1 MRKDYYDIL
10 GVSRAASAEE
20 IKKAYRKLAHQ
31 HHPDKGT
38 GNEARFKELNEAYQ
52 ILGNSE
58 RKAQYDKF
66 GHAFESASGFNGGQ
80 GSNWSDIFGGAGGQ
94 PFNFE
99 FASGD
104 FDIGDIFENVFGMG
118 MGRETQAS
126 AKKRG
131 RNIMLELTI
140 PFAASVLGGKESIT
154 YQRVV
159 PCGHCLGV
167 GGEPGSK
174 LETCSACRGKGTIQ
188 KHRRTILGAMA
199 YQEACEDCRGRGEK
213 FTVRCSRCKGRGLE
227 HIAETLDITI
237 PPGIRAEDSLRLSG
251 KGDVAAASGG
261 TPGDLLVRLRVLPH
275 KIFHREG
282 NNLKMVLPIKL
293 SQAILGGSL
302 TIETIEGEIQLQIP
316 EGSQSGDVLR
326 LRGKGVADPR
336 GHGRGDLLAEIR
348 VEIPRK
354 LSRSLR
360 AIMEKLKEEG
370 L

>member
-10 GVSRAASAEE
+10 GVSRTASAEE

-66 GHAFESASGFNGGQ
+66 GHAFESTGGFSGGH
-80 GSNWSDIFGGAGGQ
+80 GSSWSDIFGGAGGQ

-131 RNIMLELTI
+131 RNIVLEMTI
-140 PFAASVLGGKESIT
+140 PFAASVLGGKEGVK
-154 YQRVV
+154 YQRVAS
-159 PCGHCLGV
+159 CGHCLGV

-174 LETCSACRGKGTIQ
+174 SETCSACHGKGTIQ
-188 KHRRTILGAMA
+188 KHRRTILGAIA
-199 YQEACEDCRGRGEK
+199 HTETCEDCRGRGEK
-213 FTVRCSRCKGRGLE
+213 FTERCSHCKGRGLE
-227 HIAETLDITI
+227 HITETLDITI
-237 PPGIRAEDSLRLSG
+237 PPGIREEDSLRLSG
-251 KGDVAAASGG
+251 KGDAATAPGG
-261 TPGDLLVRLRVLPH
+261 IPGDLLVRLRVLPH
-275 KIFHREG
+275 KIFRREG
-282 NNLKMVLPIKL
+282 NNLRMALPIKI

-302 TIETIEGEIQLQIP
+302 TIETIEGEAELQIP
-316 EGSQSGDVLR
+316 EGSQTGDVLR